1 MYKEKIVDLETGKET
16 LRNYTAQEIAEVEA
30 AQALN
35 AQRIAEELAKEAARK
50 LILEK
55 LGLTDDEAKLLLG

>member
-35 AQRIAEELAKEAARK
+35 AQRIAEETAKEAERK

-55 LGLTDDEAKLLLG
+55 LGLNDDEAKLLLG